1 MLDFLSCILLKKC
14 TDEIKRNKI
23 IESNKIIETNKK

>member
-1 MLDFLSCILLKKC
+1 MLDFLSCILFKKY

-23 IESNKIIETNKK
+23 IESNKNK

>member
-23 IESNKIIETNKK
+23 IESNKKK